1 MTVETPQEPTERQR
15 GVFISFEGMDGVG
28 KSTQVGRLVDW
39 FKSQGKR
46 VLLVREPGGTPLCE
60 NIRDL
65 IKTRDPGESM
75 SNETEALLINASRAQ
90 LVRKV
95 ILPALEDGVH
105 VVSDRFYDSTIA
117 YQAFGRGM
125 ALDPIRELIQFAT
138 GGLRP
143 DITFYLHLDKNLR
156 KSRLQARDGESGLD
170 RFETA
175 GEAFF
180 DRIEAGFQWICQ
192 EESDRVHKI
201 SAEGSQEEVFER
213 TLQKVLDLINIAS
226 FSNSEKSSVDKISGP
241 SSLPNSN

>member
-1 MTVETPQEPTERQR
+1 
-15 GVFISFEGMDGVG
+15 
-28 KSTQVGRLVDW
+28 
-39 FKSQGKR
+39 
-46 VLLVREPGGTPLCE
+46 
-60 NIRDL
+60 
-65 IKTRDPGESM
+65 
-75 SNETEALLINASRAQ
+75 
-90 LVRKV
+90 
-95 ILPALEDGVH
+95 
-105 VVSDRFYDSTIA
+105 
-117 YQAFGRGM
+117 M

-156 KSRLQARDGESGLD
+156 KSRLHARDGESGLD
-170 RFETA
+170 RFESA

-201 SAEGSQEEVFER
+201 SAEGSEEEVFER
-213 TLQKVLDLINIAS
+213 TLQKALNLINSAS

>member
-1 MTVETPQEPTERQR
+1 MTLETPQEPSERQR
-15 GVFISFEGMDGVG
+15 GVFFSFEGMDGVG
-28 KSTQVGRLVDW
+28 KSTQVARFADW
-39 FKSQGKR
+39 IKSQGSR

-75 SNETEALLINASRAQ
+75 SDETEALLINASRAQ

-125 ALDPIRELIQFAT
+125 ALDPIHALIQFAT

-143 DITFYLHLDKNLR
+143 DITFYLNLDKNLR
-156 KSRLQARDGESGLD
+156 KSRLRARDGESGLD
-170 RFETA
+170 RFESA

-180 DRIEAGFQWICQ
+180 DRIEAGFQWICR
-192 EESDRVHKI
+192 EESDRVHEI
-201 SAEGSQEEVFER
+201 SAEGSEEEVFER
-213 TLQKVLDLINIAS
+213 ALQKALDLINCAP

-241 SSLPNSN
+241 SRVPNSN